1 MHSQY
6 NILPY
11 NTMQYS
17 TTDAIDLT
25 FNDAVIA
32 ADVRTNLAT
41 LPKVDSVNASD
52 GLSKQI
58 VDKRLNDTLRENDWF
73 TVKGAPQS
81 DPWS

>member
-1 MHSQY
+1 
-6 NILPY
+6 
-11 NTMQYS
+11 MQYS